1 MFSTPPERLD
11 GLKGAHQDT
20 ETPPLRA
27 DELPQGTPEDQKECP
42 TTYFI
47 RFSKATL
54 TEEARDDQIALQKHI
69 KVFWA
74 NATTVVESTVD
85 AAKKKGLLDEKD
97 LIKGA
102 SYRAKCF
109 DHYVRNRTTWL
120 EAGKEHTKT
129 KDLKLK
135 RAEFHTVI
143 LLAMLEGLTVP
154 ESAFAQLEKIITA
167 VGDGIVKIE
176 AVNSLE
182 AVTFWISMSLYTY
195 QPLTSTVEAK
205 IRTIF
210 SQSNENTFK
219 VTVSKNKL
227 EKIDLAFSYQQYDAA
242 FNDEIFG
249 QLVGKISPDLV
260 DKGSSMIANSTVDVP
275 IG

>member
-1 MFSTPPERLD
+1 M
-11 GLKGAHQDT
+11 
-20 ETPPLRA
+20 
-27 DELPQGTPEDQKECP
+27 
-42 TTYFI
+42 
-47 RFSKATL
+47 
-54 TEEARDDQIALQKHI
+54 
-69 KVFWA
+69 
-74 NATTVVESTVD
+74 VESTVD
-85 AAKKKGLLDEKD
+85 AAKKKDLLDEKD
-97 LIKGA
+97 LIEVA

-129 KDLKLK
+129 KDFKLK
-135 RAEFHTVI
+135 RAEFHTAI
-143 LLAMLEGLTVP
+143 LLAVLEGLTVP

-167 VGDGIVKIE
+167 VGDGIVKIG
-176 AVNSLE
+176 AVNSSE

-210 SQSNENTFK
+210 LQSNENTFK
-219 VTVSKNKL
+219 VTVGKNKL
-227 EKIDLAFSYQQYDAA
+227 EKIDLAFSYQQYDAV

-249 QLVGKISPDLV
+249 QLVGKISTDLV
-260 DKGSSMIANSTVDVP
+260 DKGSNMIANSTMDVP

>member
-1 MFSTPPERLD
+1 
-11 GLKGAHQDT
+11 
-20 ETPPLRA
+20 
-27 DELPQGTPEDQKECP
+27 
-42 TTYFI
+42 
-47 RFSKATL
+47 
-54 TEEARDDQIALQKHI
+54 
-69 KVFWA
+69 
-74 NATTVVESTVD
+74 
-85 AAKKKGLLDEKD
+85 
-97 LIKGA
+97 
-102 SYRAKCF
+102 
-109 DHYVRNRTTWL
+109 
-120 EAGKEHTKT
+120 
-129 KDLKLK
+129 
-135 RAEFHTVI
+135 
-143 LLAMLEGLTVP
+143 
-154 ESAFAQLEKIITA
+154 
-167 VGDGIVKIE
+167 
-176 AVNSLE
+176 
-182 AVTFWISMSLYTY
+182 MSLYTY